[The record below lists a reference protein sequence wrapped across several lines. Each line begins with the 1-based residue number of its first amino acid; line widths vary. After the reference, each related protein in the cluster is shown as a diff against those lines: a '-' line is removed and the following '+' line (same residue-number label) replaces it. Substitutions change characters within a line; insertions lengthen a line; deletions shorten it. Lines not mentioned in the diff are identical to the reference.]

1 MVIFNGKEF
10 GDWECWTWYNRNRHG
25 GGAMKKKTKVQCAE
39 CAHIPPERVCMMPGG
54 KTSKGCPTLGKKELV
69 QKARKEYKAKSVAEF
84 ARLASIQEGECYS
97 ERERRPYIM
106 HPVKPRMLEIV
117 EFAQKMGYRRLGLAF
132 CAGLAKEAVIVNQ
145 LLTNHGFEITSVA
158 CKVGGIPKEE
168 IGIKEEQKIFIGR
181 HESMCNPILQ
191 AMVVNEAKTDFNV
204 LLGLCVG
211 HDSLFFKY
219 AEAPTTVL
227 AVKDR
232 VTGHNPLAA
241 LYISGNYYAWLDK
254 S

>member
-1 MVIFNGKEF
+1 
-10 GDWECWTWYNRNRHG
+10 
-25 GGAMKKKTKVQCAE
+25 MKKENKAQCAE
-39 CAHIPPERVCMMPGG
+39 CQLPAPERICMTPGG
-54 KTSKGCPTLGKKELV
+54 KVSKGCPTVGKKILI
-69 QKARKEYKAKSVAEF
+69 QKAKKEYQTNPVAEF
-84 ARLASIQEGECYS
+84 ARQASIQEGECYS
-97 ERERRPYIM
+97 EREKRPYVM
-106 HPVKPRMLEIV
+106 HPVKPRFLEIM
-117 EFAQKMGYRRLGLAF
+117 EFAQKMGYKKLGLVF
-132 CAGLAKEAVIVNQ
+132 CLGLAKEAVIVNQ
-145 LLTNHGFEITSVA
+145 LMTNHGLEVTSVA
-158 CKVGGIPKEE
+158 CKAGGVPKEE
-168 IGIKEEQKIFIGR
+168 IGVKEEEKIFIGG

-191 AMVVNEAKTDFNV
+191 AMVVNDAKTNFNV

-241 LYISGNYYAWLDK
+241 LYISGNYYAWLNK